1 MKNKFFHFVLIA
13 VLSYGI
19 FMFTGCASLATPQGP
34 AATATAAALRLS
46 HESYGSFAEAVIP
59 IKDFQPVGLVFTTTT
74 FRIDSRDG
82 IIGNAFSYQDLL
94 REAHALGAHGII
106 NVTIDRQTRN
116 VTINNRRLM
125 EVTIRASA
133 LAIRYTGVITGPVQ
147 ANHPRAQRV
156 MGGGSVVT
164 ETPPEAD
171 PARR

>member
-13 VLSYGI
+13 VLFCGI
-19 FMFTGCASLATPQGP
+19 FTFTGCVTAGAP
-34 AATATAAALRLS
+34 AQPGAAAAALRLS
-46 HESYGSFAEAVIP
+46 HESYGSFAEAAIP
-59 IKDFQPVGLVFTTTT
+59 LKDFQPVGLVFTTTT

-106 NVTIDRQTRN
+106 NVTIDRKTRN

-133 LAIRYTGVITGPVQ
+133 LAIRYTGVITGPVPV
-147 ANHPRAQRV
+147 NHPRAQRV

-164 ETPPEAD
+164 ETPV
-171 PARR
+171 R